1 MFKIALAKTSMM
13 CNLATELSETKR
25 KKIKTSKEILVL
37 LVHQEASKGLKK
49 KKEAYNSHL
58 RNQLSELTVKKYF
71 GYKTAFP
78 T

>member
-49 KKEAYNSHL
+49 KKRGIQFSL
-58 RNQLSELTVKKYF
+58 KKS
-71 GYKTAFP
+71 AIRIDC
-78 T
+78 

>member
-49 KKEAYNSHL
+49 KKKRHTI
-58 RNQLSELTVKKYF
+58 LT
-71 GYKTAFP
+71 
-78 T
+78 